1 MKTSMNPMPT
11 TSPLR
16 YWVKVAGINF
26 LLACVFAVIAL
37 GILEGYLRLTIPAS
51 SGDSIYE
58 STSSGRF
65 KVMKSD
71 ARIIAWG
78 SELRTN
84 KLGFR
89 DDKADVPANRP
100 SELRLIVLG
109 DSFTV
114 SGGVDY
120 DRIYTSVLDK
130 RLKETLP
137 NANVINLAVGGYNI
151 IQYDLVLQE
160 VGLSLAPDV
169 IVVAVFPFNDLSNDT
184 YRGNEAD
191 AAGKST
197 PSHTPWYK
205 KLYVYQALLV
215 KVEWRLRAWFQKPV
229 ASTPEMARAAQ
240 AAQAIREADARQNL
254 EALERLVDSATARG
268 LPVVVALLP
277 NTDTFEQ
284 QRQDFSAFVNLCETH
299 QWRCSNLL
307 DRFIATGVSPR
318 SLRLNLIDGHPNEAY
333 NALVARF
340 LAEDLL
346 PLIEEIQQDHETSE
360 RGGEQP
366 SEL

>member
-1 MKTSMNPMPT
+1 MN
-11 TSPLR
+11 SLR
-16 YWVKVAGINF
+16 YWARVVGINV
-26 LLACVFAVIAL
+26 LLACALAIVAL
-37 GILEGYLRLTIPAS
+37 GVAEAYLRMTIPSS
-51 SGDSIYE
+51 SGGSIYE
-58 STSSGRF
+58 STNSGRF

-71 ARIIAWG
+71 ARIVAWG

-89 DDKADVPANRP
+89 DDSADVPAKRP

-120 DRIYTSVLDK
+120 DRIYTSLLEG
-130 RLKETLP
+130 RLKQRLP
-137 NANVINLAVGGYNI
+137 NASVINLAVGGYNV
-151 IQYDLVLQE
+151 IQYGLVLQE
-160 VGLSLAPDV
+160 VGLSLTPDV
-169 IVVAVFPFNDLSNDT
+169 AVVAVFPFNDLSNDT

-191 AAGKST
+191 AAGKSA
-197 PSHTPWYK
+197 PSRTPWYK

-215 KVEWRLRAWFQKPV
+215 KVESRLRAWLQKP
-229 ASTPEMARAAQ
+229 AAPTPEGAQ
-240 AAQAIREADARQNL
+240 AAQDAKAIREADARENL

-284 QRQDFSAFVNLCETH
+284 QRQDFSGFVNLCETRH
-299 QWRCSNLL
+299 WRCSNLL

-333 NALVARF
+333 NALVAQF

-346 PLIEEIQQDHETSE
+346 PLLEEIRQDHETSE
-360 RGGEQP
+360 RDGDQP
-366 SEL
+366 SAL